1 MSDIVRFGDF
11 EADVKSG
18 ELRREGRPIVIQDL
32 PFRLLVALLERPGEV
47 VTRAEL
53 AARLWGADTFVD
65 SGAGLNTAVAKLR
78 EAFADDAERPV
89 WIETIPKRGYR
100 FIGKIEQTNPPE
112 GGSNV
117 PTRTWNPVEAGFFGF
132 IVTRRSLWLFAM
144 AIVIAAAAYA
154 VHIARAQ
161 TRVAVV
167 LFDNET
173 GQADFGRLAQGLT
186 DAAVFELT
194 RRPALAV
201 IGNDARLRT
210 TRPFRDIAEI
220 RDALSADF
228 IVIGQVQLV
237 DGQILVRSH
246 LIRAKDEAHVWV
258 GVARLTSSEAALQS
272 EVAERIAAAVAK
284 HYIGLRAVTTTSGS

>member
-117 PTRTWNPVEAGFFGF
+117 PTRTWNPV
-132 IVTRRSLWLFAM
+132 
-144 AIVIAAAAYA
+144 
-154 VHIARAQ
+154 
-161 TRVAVV
+161 
-167 LFDNET
+167 
-173 GQADFGRLAQGLT
+173 
-186 DAAVFELT
+186 
-194 RRPALAV
+194 
-201 IGNDARLRT
+201 
-210 TRPFRDIAEI
+210 
-220 RDALSADF
+220 
-228 IVIGQVQLV
+228 
-237 DGQILVRSH
+237 
-246 LIRAKDEAHVWV
+246 
-258 GVARLTSSEAALQS
+258 
-272 EVAERIAAAVAK
+272 
-284 HYIGLRAVTTTSGS
+284 